1 VTAIPYRQKQRAIVA
16 LCCGIA
22 AALML
27 PAGLVVGY
35 NSVLNSGS
43 GTNVNDV
50 RTLKILSTPVA
61 LLATVNTSQ
70 EITSISV
77 IALSGSSPG
86 GTIISLPAR
95 SMAEVRAGEEPRRV
109 SDSYSGGDAAAFVAD
124 VEGLLDVSFS
134 AVAILGRADATSLID
149 SIGPS
154 EILLDTDVR
163 NTEPDGALRTVAKLG
178 RTTVETSTLVDIL
191 LARQTDQA
199 EADRFNHQKS
209 VLTAIAN
216 TVGLGLGT
224 IPIDIASNTDT
235 SVEDL
240 TDITAFF
247 QRLIAGP
254 VQVWQFAATAVT
266 NSELNPFGVD
276 MYQLDVA
283 EVTMIMASVAPT
295 SITGTGV
302 AGQLSVQIDS
312 PFNNAVVSREIV
324 RRLLAKGLNVAL
336 VREVPGP
343 PPDVTQ
349 VLYVDQNVLGGVE
362 DLVSYIGEVTAARTS
377 ERAQGI
383 DVQIVIGATFAVFL
397 EGNPPIPTTTV
408 VAGDE

>member
-134 AVAILGRADATSLID
+134 AVAILGRADTASLID

-199 EADRFNHQKS
+199 ESDRFNHQKS

-216 TVGLGLGT
+216 TVGLGLGPRST
-224 IPIDIASNTDT
+224 TNDT

>member
-1 VTAIPYRQKQRAIVA
+1 MTAIPYRQKQRAIVA

-35 NSVLNSGS
+35 NSVLNSGR

-134 AVAILGRADATSLID
+134 AVAILGRADTASLID

-199 EADRFNHQKS
+199 ESDRFNHQKS

-216 TVGLGLGT
+216 TVGLGLGPRST
-224 IPIDIASNTDT
+224 TDDT

-383 DVQIVIGATFAVFL
+383 DVQIVVGATFAVFL

>member
-1 VTAIPYRQKQRAIVA
+1 
-16 LCCGIA
+16 
-22 AALML
+22 ML

-70 EITSISV
+70 EITSINV

-95 SMAEVRAGEEPRRV
+95 SMAEVRDGEEPRRV
-109 SDSYSGGDAAAFVAD
+109 SDSYSGGDVTAFVAD

-149 SIGPS
+149 PIGPA

-163 NTEPDGALRTVAKLG
+163 NTEIDGALRTVAKLG

-199 EADRFNHQKS
+199 ESDRFNHQKS

-216 TVGLGLGT
+216 TVGLGLG
-224 IPIDIASNTDT
+224 PRPNDIASNTDT

-240 TDITAFF
+240 TDIDAFF
-247 QRLIAGP
+247 SALLP
-254 VQVWQFAATAVT
+254 VRFKFG
-266 NSELNPFGVD
+266 NSP
-276 MYQLDVA
+276 QL
-283 EVTMIMASVAPT
+283 
-295 SITGTGV
+295 
-302 AGQLSVQIDS
+302 
-312 PFNNAVVSREIV
+312 
-324 RRLLAKGLNVAL
+324 LLQT
-336 VREVPGP
+336 P
-343 PPDVTQ
+343 
-349 VLYVDQNVLGGVE
+349 
-362 DLVSYIGEVTAARTS
+362 S
-377 ERAQGI
+377 
-383 DVQIVIGATFAVFL
+383 
-397 EGNPPIPTTTV
+397 
-408 VAGDE
+408 

>member
-1 VTAIPYRQKQRAIVA
+1 MTAIPYRQKQRAIVA

-43 GTNVNDV
+43 GTNVNNV

-199 EADRFNHQKS
+199 ESDRFNHQKS

-216 TVGLGLGT
+216 TVGLGLG
-224 IPIDIASNTDT
+224 PRPNDIASNTDT

>member
-1 VTAIPYRQKQRAIVA
+1 MTAIPYRQKQRAIVA

-50 RTLKILSTPVA
+50 RTLKILITPVA

-134 AVAILGRADATSLID
+134 AVAILGRADTASLID

-199 EADRFNHQKS
+199 ESDRFNHQKS

-216 TVGLGLGT
+216 TVGLGLGPRST
-224 IPIDIASNTDT
+224 TNDT

-295 SITGTGV
+295 SITGTGF

>member
-1 VTAIPYRQKQRAIVA
+1 MTAIPYRQKQRAIVA

-43 GTNVNDV
+43 GTNVNNV

-70 EITSISV
+70 EITSINV

-199 EADRFNHQKS
+199 ESDRFNHQKS

-216 TVGLGLGT
+216 TVGLGLG
-224 IPIDIASNTDT
+224 PRSQDIASNTET

-383 DVQIVIGATFAVFL
+383 DVQIVVGATFAVFL

>member
-61 LLATVNTSQ
+61 LLATINTSQ
-70 EITSISV
+70 EITSINV

-134 AVAILGRADATSLID
+134 AVAILGRADTASLID

-199 EADRFNHQKS
+199 ESDRFNHQKS

-216 TVGLGLGT
+216 TVGLGLGPRST
-224 IPIDIASNTDT
+224 TNDT

-383 DVQIVIGATFAVFL
+383 DVQIVVGATFAVFL

>member
-1 VTAIPYRQKQRAIVA
+1 MTAIPYRQKQRAIVA

-61 LLATVNTSQ
+61 LLATINTSQ

-134 AVAILGRADATSLID
+134 AVAILGRADTASLID

-199 EADRFNHQKS
+199 ESDRFNHQKS

-216 TVGLGLGT
+216 TVGLGLGPRST
-224 IPIDIASNTDT
+224 TNDT

>member
-70 EITSISV
+70 EITSINV

-134 AVAILGRADATSLID
+134 AVAILGRADTASLID

-199 EADRFNHQKS
+199 EVDRFNHQKS

-216 TVGLGLGT
+216 TVGLGLGPRST
-224 IPIDIASNTDT
+224 TNDT

-383 DVQIVIGATFAVFL
+383 DVQIIIGATFAVFL

>member
-1 VTAIPYRQKQRAIVA
+1 MTAIPYRQKQRAIVA

-43 GTNVNDV
+43 GTNVNNV

-134 AVAILGRADATSLID
+134 AVAILGRADTASLID

-199 EADRFNHQKS
+199 ESDRFNHQKS

-216 TVGLGLGT
+216 TVGLGLGPRST
-224 IPIDIASNTDT
+224 TNDT

-383 DVQIVIGATFAVFL
+383 DVQIVVGATFAVFL

>member
-1 VTAIPYRQKQRAIVA
+1 MTAIPYRQKQRAIVA

-43 GTNVNDV
+43 GTNVNNV

-70 EITSISV
+70 EITSINV

-134 AVAILGRADATSLID
+134 AVAILGRADTASLID

-216 TVGLGLGT
+216 TVGLGLGPRST
-224 IPIDIASNTDT
+224 TNDT

>member
-1 VTAIPYRQKQRAIVA
+1 MTAIPYRQKQRAIVA

-43 GTNVNDV
+43 GTNVNNV

-70 EITSISV
+70 EITSINV

-95 SMAEVRAGEEPRRV
+95 SMAEVRDGEEPRRV
-109 SDSYSGGDAAAFVAD
+109 SDSYSGGDVTAFVAD

-149 SIGPS
+149 SIGPA

-163 NTEPDGALRTVAKLG
+163 NTEIDGALRTVAKLG

-199 EADRFNHQKS
+199 ESDRFNHQKS

-216 TVGLGLGT
+216 TVGLGLG
-224 IPIDIASNTDT
+224 PRPNDIASNTDT

-240 TDITAFF
+240 TDIDAFF

-254 VQVWQFAATAVT
+254 VQVWQFAATAVA

-312 PFNNAVVSREIV
+312 PFNNPVVSREIV

-349 VLYVDQNVLGGVE
+349 ILYVDQNVLGGVE

>member
-1 VTAIPYRQKQRAIVA
+1 MTAIPYRQKQRAIVA

-70 EITSISV
+70 EITSINV

-134 AVAILGRADATSLID
+134 AVAILGRADTASLID

-216 TVGLGLGT
+216 TVGLGLGPRST
-224 IPIDIASNTDT
+224 TNDT

>member
-1 VTAIPYRQKQRAIVA
+1 
-16 LCCGIA
+16 
-22 AALML
+22 ML

-134 AVAILGRADATSLID
+134 AVAILGRADTASLID

-199 EADRFNHQKS
+199 ESDRFNHQKS

-216 TVGLGLGT
+216 TVGLGLG
-224 IPIDIASNTDT
+224 PRSQDIASSTET

-408 VAGDE
+408 VTGDE

>member
-1 VTAIPYRQKQRAIVA
+1 MTAIPYRQKQRAIVA

-216 TVGLGLGT
+216 TVGLGLG
-224 IPIDIASNTDT
+224 PRSQDIASNTET

>member
-70 EITSISV
+70 EITSINV

-134 AVAILGRADATSLID
+134 AVAILGRADTASLID

-199 EADRFNHQKS
+199 ESDRFNHQKS

-216 TVGLGLGT
+216 TVGLGLGPRST
-224 IPIDIASNTDT
+224 ANDT